1 MRCQLV
7 ETNKRLV
14 LLPSWVLVLCLG
26 QFFFFF
32 FCRDK
37 HIFPFFVQSLM
48 SAPLV
53 SFISLQELPYELS
66 SPYVDAV
73 IFIPYIEINIVVISL
88 I

>member
-1 MRCQLV
+1 MQCQLV

-32 FCRDK
+32 AGTNTFS
-37 HIFPFFVQSLM
+37 PFFVQSLM

>member
-14 LLPSWVLVLCLG
+14 LLPSWVPVLCLG
-26 QFFFFF
+26 QFCFAGTNTFVLLV
-32 FCRDK
+32 
-37 HIFPFFVQSLM
+37 FVQSLM

>member
-26 QFFFFF
+26 QLFFFAGTNTFVLLV
-32 FCRDK
+32 
-37 HIFPFFVQSLM
+37 FVQSLM

-53 SFISLQELPYELS
+53 SFISLQKLPYELS

-73 IFIPYIEINIVVISL
+73 IFIPFIEINIVVVSL

>member
-32 FCRDK
+32 AGTNTFVLLV
-37 HIFPFFVQSLM
+37 FVQSLM

-53 SFISLQELPYELS
+53 SFISLQKLPYELS

-73 IFIPYIEINIVVISL
+73 IFIPFIEINIVVVSL